1 MSKGAKERVLC
12 VDDEPNVLE
21 GLSLHLSRRYQVSC
35 AQSGAAAVEVLRT
48 GPPVAVV
55 VSDMRMPGMDGA
67 TFLAL
72 ARELAGDAVRILLT
86 GQADIRSAAAAVNDG
101 QIFRFLAKPCSPP
114 MLLQAVEAAVTQHQM
129 LTVEREVLEQTVHGS
144 IKALSDVL
152 AIASPLSFGRA
163 MRIKQHVT
171 DLCAVLN
178 IRERWQVEVA
188 AMLSQLGYITLPTE
202 TVERVYY
209 GQPLSDAEKA
219 MLLRVPKVT
228 EQLIA
233 NIPRLEPIR
242 EVLALAARPFRVR
255 ELPEGADRQRARWAQ
270 MLQIAS
276 DFDALESQGNPTSL
290 VVDTLRGRGERYDP
304 ELMSALAGL
313 HEQGEA
319 HSEVREIP
327 LTALRMGMKL
337 AEDFK
342 MNSGTLLVKR
352 GYEVTSGFI
361 GHVRNFRPGTA
372 PDRVRIVMPPDTSQP
387 CVTAVAVASAAA

>member
-1 MSKGAKERVLC
+1 MNKDAKKRVLC

-21 GLSLHLSRRYQVSC
+21 GLSLHLGRRYEVSC
-35 AQSGAAAVEVLRT
+35 AQSGAAGLEVLQH
-48 GPPVAVV
+48 GPPPAVV
-55 VSDMRMPGMDGA
+55 ISDMRMPGMDGA
-67 TFLAL
+67 TFLAQ

-86 GQADIRSAAAAVNDG
+86 GQADMRSAAAAVNDG

-114 MLLQAVEAAVTQHQM
+114 MLLQAAEAAVTQHQL

-152 AIASPLSFGRA
+152 AITSPLSFGRA
-163 MRIKQHVT
+163 MRIKQHVAE
-171 DLCAVLN
+171 LCTALN

-209 GQPLSDAEKA
+209 GQSLSDAEKA

-242 EVLALAARPFRVR
+242 EVLALAARPVR
-255 ELPEGADRQRARWAQ
+255 NRDLQDGAAGQRARWAQ
-270 MLQIAS
+270 ILQIAS
-276 DFDALESQGNPTSL
+276 DYDILESQGNPTSL
-290 VVDTLRGRGERYDP
+290 VLDTLRGRGERYDS
-304 ELMSALAGL
+304 ELMNTLIAL
-313 HEQGEA
+313 HEKGEA
-319 HSEVREIP
+319 HAEVREIP
-327 LTALRMGMKL
+327 LTALRLGMTL

-361 GHVRNFRPGTA
+361 EHVRNFRPGTA
-372 PDRVRIVMPPDTSQP
+372 PERVRIVMPPEALRP
-387 CVTAVAVASAAA
+387 CIAAVAVASAAA